1 MGAGASVTEETF
13 TKEQFETI
21 KTAFDEKRGEENTTD
36 EALFEFMKTKI
47 LGDTAAAAAAPAE
60 GEAAPAEGEAAPAE
74 AAPAEAAPAEAAPAE
89 GEAAPAEAA
98 PAEAEAAPAEGE
110 AAPAEAA
117 AE

>member
-21 KTAFDEKRGEENTTD
+21 KAAFDEKRGEENITD

-47 LGDTAAAAAAPAE
+47 LGDGTAAAAPAE
-60 GEAAPAEGEAAPAE
+60 GQTTPAEGEAVPAE
-74 AAPAEAAPAEAAPAE
+74 AAPAEAAPAEAAPTE
-89 GEAAPAEAA
+89 GD
-98 PAEAEAAPAEGE
+98 AAPAEGD
-110 AAPAEAA
+110 AVPAEVA